1 MQPVLTALAD
11 AQQRNG
17 KESISEVVQIL
28 LSPMT
33 L

>member
-17 KESISEVVQIL
+17 KESISEVVQL
-28 LSPMT
+28 
-33 L
+33 